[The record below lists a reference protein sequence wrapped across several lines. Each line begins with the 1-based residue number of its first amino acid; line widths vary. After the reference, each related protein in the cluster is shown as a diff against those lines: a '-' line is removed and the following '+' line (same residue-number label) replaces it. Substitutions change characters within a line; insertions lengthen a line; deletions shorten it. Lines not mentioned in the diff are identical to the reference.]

1 MRIDRLIAL
10 IQVSAWFSLLGAA
23 SSPSAGVDDALKGI
37 HNLSK
42 RARAKK
48 ESQQKGARK
57 EGEIIWYTSMGLTD
71 FPKIVGAFEKT
82 FPYGKIRTNRL
93 SQSSLM

>member
-1 MRIDRLIAL
+1 M
-10 IQVSAWFSLLGAA
+10 SAWFSLLGAEP
-23 SSPSAGVDDALKGI
+23 SPSAGVDDALKGI
-37 HNLSK
+37 HNLSTAQ
-42 RARAKK
+42 RR
-48 ESQQKGARK
+48 ARK

-82 FPYGKIRTNRL
+82 FPYVKIRPNRL

>member
-23 SSPSAGVDDALKGI
+23 PSPSAGVDDALKGI

-42 RARAKK
+42 RARATPID
-48 ESQQKGARK
+48 A
-57 EGEIIWYTSMGLTD
+57 
-71 FPKIVGAFEKT
+71 
-82 FPYGKIRTNRL
+82 
-93 SQSSLM
+93 

>member
-1 MRIDRLIAL
+1 MRINRLIAL

-23 SSPSAGVDDALKGI
+23 PSPSAGVDDALKGI
-37 HNLSK
+37 HNLSTAQ
-42 RARAKK
+42 RRSTL
-48 ESQQKGARK
+48 EEGARK
-57 EGEIIWYTSMGLTD
+57 EAEIIWYTSMGLPD

-82 FPYGKIRTNRL
+82 FPYVKIRTNRL